1 MLDIITWTPRCTDLS
16 LARSTRL
23 SVITINAFDRE
34 KDPADHNASAV
45 QSAPTNVDRRALR
58 ANSIE
63 TTEYFVSSFT
73 LQPPH
78 DAELSGYT
86 YLASKT
92 TAFCASASSSS
103 IYEAGTCHI
112 WKCRGDKPEE
122 ALITAAALRNTCNSV
137 LACLS

>member
-86 YLASKT
+86 YLACKDYRVLR
-92 TAFCASASSSS
+92 FGF
-103 IYEAGTCHI
+103 II
-112 WKCRGDKPEE
+112 IDLRGGNVSHLEMS
-122 ALITAAALRNTCNSV
+122 RR
-137 LACLS
+137 